1 MRRNVTSLFP
11 NVRNAGS
18 QSCLLGCHT
27 HILMI
32 LLSDAIVPVNSKRE
46 LNVAENISNIEE
58 GAPAIIS
65 IPAEGGNEQQPPQL
79 AANGQVEDPSS
90 TIPFIGFDNDNIHT
104 SYAVTTFGAFA

>member
-1 MRRNVTSLFP
+1 MMEGNNIQPTSTDNTL
-11 NVRNAGS
+11 VAQTTES
-18 QSCLLGCHT
+18 S
-27 HILMI
+27 
-32 LLSDAIVPVNSKRE
+32 SDAIVPVNTKRD

-65 IPAEGGNEQQPPQL
+65 IPAEGGGEQQPPQL